1 MPTCKEDARSLP
13 LPPTTMLKP
22 CSNPH
27 CPRPTNVVTH
37 RCGACRCARYCSK
50 ECQLA
55 MWPKHKEECGK
66 EREEEVVEEEKENAG
81 RPSESETTIIDPSW
95 WWSGL
100 CTGIFVAGSCLLS
113 RWWYT

>member
-55 MWPKHKEECGK
+55 MWPEHKNECLLLKQAKEERK
-66 EREEEVVEEEKENAG
+66 ADMKAAG
-81 RPSESETTIIDPSW
+81 PVAMAAFAASSRVPID
-95 WWSGL
+95 G
-100 CTGIFVAGSCLLS
+100 CVK
-113 RWWYT
+113 R

>member
-55 MWPKHKEECGK
+55 MWPEHKNECLLLKQAKEERK
-66 EREEEVVEEEKENAG
+66 ADMKAAG
-81 RPSESETTIIDPSW
+81 PVAMAAFAASSRVPIDGCVKRKLANVPRVPI
-95 WWSGL
+95 
-100 CTGIFVAGSCLLS
+100 C
-113 RWWYT
+113 